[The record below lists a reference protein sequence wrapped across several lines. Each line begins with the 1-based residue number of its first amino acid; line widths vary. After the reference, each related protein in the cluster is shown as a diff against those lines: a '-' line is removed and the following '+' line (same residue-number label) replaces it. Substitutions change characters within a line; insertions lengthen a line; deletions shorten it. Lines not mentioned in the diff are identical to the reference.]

1 MEDTAIWVF
10 RLWSTGPFSGGTDR
24 AAPGIGG
31 GGIRLPPEAP
41 EDLAV
46 LAALGPVRLWAA
58 EATDLPA
65 AAALAAVAAAVLEV
79 PAAAASAEAAVA
91 ALAAAAAAVSAE
103 AAVAASAAVVAA
115 ASVAAA
121 AVALAAG
128 ADSLQGRSWHK
139 ISGSFVK
146 LLRSPRFFPAAVFC
160 RSWSFFIENDNNK
173 GKPKEEMR
181 RNYHLTER
189 AKCRTL

>member
-1 MEDTAIWVF
+1 MEDTAIWAF

-65 AAALAAVAAAVLEV
+65 AAALAAVAAAVLVV

-91 ALAAAAAAVSAE
+91 ASAAVV
-103 AAVAASAAVVAA
+103 VAASAAVVAV

-128 ADSLQGRSWHK
+128 ADSLQDRSWHK

-146 LLRSPRFFPAAVFC
+146 LLRSPRFFSC
-160 RSWSFFIENDNNK
+160 RCFL
-173 GKPKEEMR
+173 P
-181 RNYHLTER
+181 
-189 AKCRTL
+189 

>member
-1 MEDTAIWVF
+1 MEDTAIWAF

-46 LAALGPVRLWAA
+46 QAALGPVRLWAA

-65 AAALAAVAAAVLEV
+65 AAALAAVAAAVLVV
-79 PAAAASAEAAVA
+79 PAAAA
-91 ALAAAAAAVSAE
+91 SAE

-146 LLRSPRFFPAAVFC
+146 LLRSPRFFSC
-160 RSWSFFIENDNNK
+160 RCFL
-173 GKPKEEMR
+173 P
-181 RNYHLTER
+181 
-189 AKCRTL
+189 